1 MTDAKGLC
9 FLSYR
14 RVRSSEAEL
23 LVGALRDR
31 GIPTWQDISDLATTP
46 TEDELRRVLS
56 DPTTASAILFVTP
69 EVEHSAIIRDVEA
82 PNIVRRHL
90 TNDGFFAVPVAAGG
104 LGYSDLGRVLGP
116 NVGPT
121 HLPSWNVHR
130 TKANPIDYA
139 AASEVADLVLK
150 QRIAALN
157 HQLPLGEALGIAVAT
172 RAPLP
177 KLSSAA
183 LSVDLTHRFTGRT
196 ASASTWNTNILPGIR
211 AIVHALQSQAHG
223 RDVELSGLVALPAAV
238 ALGATF
244 LSVGGTRTR
253 WIQDQQ
259 TFGKAPESWSLDA
272 ARHPSGYKVQTHSRI
287 PGATDLAILVSVAA
301 DVTAD
306 FNITSSSLPELRAV
320 VSVSPPTAGTR
331 TPLTAG
337 EAIDVA
343 HLAIDAIRSARA
355 TYHTLGTIHLFLAV
369 PAGLAMM
376 IGQLLNTLGRVQTY
390 EHIPSTAVPYQPAA
404 LLTPSV

>member
-14 RVRSSEAEL
+14 RARSSEADL

-31 GIPTWQDISDLATTP
+31 GIPTWQDISDLATAP

-56 DPTTASAILFVTP
+56 DPATASAILFVTP

-82 PNIVRRHL
+82 PYIVRRHL
-90 TNDGFFAVPVAAGG
+90 NNDGFFAVPVAAGG
-104 LGYSDLGRVLGP
+104 LSYSDLGRVLGP

-130 TKANPIDYA
+130 TKTDPIDHA

-150 QRIAALN
+150 QRVAALD
-157 HQLPLGEALGIAVAT
+157 HQLPSGEALRIAVAT

-177 KLSSAA
+177 KLSTAA
-183 LSVDLTHRFTGRT
+183 LSVDLTHRFAGRT
-196 ASASTWNTNILPGIR
+196 ATASAWNTNMLPGMR
-211 AIVHALQSQAHG
+211 AIVLALQSQAHA
-223 RDVELSGLVALPAAV
+223 RDVELSGLVALPAVV
-238 ALGATF
+238 ALGAAF
-244 LSVGGTRTR
+244 LSVRGTRAR

-259 TFGKAPESWSLDA
+259 TFGKPRESWGLHVP
-272 ARHPSGYKVQTHSRI
+272 RHPSGYKVQTHSRI
-287 PGATDLAILVSVAA
+287 PGAKDLAVLVSVAA
-301 DVTAD
+301 DVTSD
-306 FNITSSSLPELRAV
+306 FNVTSSSLPDLRAV
-320 VSVSPPTAGTR
+320 ISVSPPAAGTR

-337 EAIDVA
+337 EAVDVA
-343 HLAIDAIRSARA
+343 HLTIDAIRSART

-376 IGQLLNTLGRVQTY
+376 IGQLLNTFGPIQTY
-390 EHIPSTAVPYQPAA
+390 EHVPGTTPPYQRAA
-404 LLTPSV
+404 LLAPSI